1 MDTADVQVVHDVLAQ
16 STLLMTRYL
25 FDRDDL
31 SPTASAVLY
40 RLDAEGPVRLTTLAT
55 TVDISQPS
63 MTQLIQ
69 RLERRGLV
77 ERSPDPA
84 DRRAALVAIT
94 DGGRA
99 LVLDRQNG
107 FRDRLGDALSALPVE
122 QRDGLRLAA
131 HVALPIVTQLVE
143 TGRGW
148 A

>member
-1 MDTADVQVVHDVLAQ
+1 MDTADVQAIHDVFAQ
-16 STLLMTRYL
+16 ATLLMTRYL

-40 RLDAEGPVRLTTLAT
+40 RLDSEGPVRLTALAT
-55 TVDISQPS
+55 TVDVSQPS

-84 DRRAALVAIT
+84 DRRAALVSIT
-94 DGGRA
+94 EGGRE

-107 FRDRLGDALSALPVE
+107 FRDRLSDALAALPAE

-131 HVALPIVTQLVE
+131 HVALPIVTQLVDS
-143 TGRGW
+143 GRGW
-148 A
+148 D